1 MGNQLWSGLQF
12 LPTSSAHSILFSI
25 FLNPS
30 SSTLAKSTSLYPSIH
45 LYPSSSSLPH
55 LYFLF
60 LPHQST
66 LYSPLSPPPLS
77 KAIPDVAV

>member
-12 LPTSSAHSILFSI
+12 LPSSPAYSLLLCM

-30 SSTLAKSTSLYPSIH
+30 SSTLAKFTSLYPSIH

-66 LYSPLSPPPLS
+66 LYSLQSPPPLS